1 LGLSD
6 QGRETLFSI
15 RPNVSEGL
23 FYLDFVGSASNPML
37 FVRDISGKELLR
49 LERMNADSV
58 LDLSSFEKGIYFVEL
73 MSEGRRDCKKIVVQ

>member
-1 LGLSD
+1 
-6 QGRETLFSI
+6 
-15 RPNVSEGL
+15 
-23 FYLDFVGSASNPML
+23 LDFVGSASNPML

>member
-1 LGLSD
+1 
-6 QGRETLFSI
+6 
-15 RPNVSEGL
+15 
-23 FYLDFVGSASNPML
+23 ML